1 MAAENLLMP
10 ESLHRAL
17 EGSLSQDQALRKESE
32 DYLFKISTAKGAIPL
47 LLSLISAD
55 AVEAPVRLAGAV
67 KLKNLVLSYWRD
79 ANALCDEDRAALWK
93 GIYDAILSVGRD
105 NDLIRRQC
113 FEALRHIVFSAE
125 QADVSY
131 IVQRVK
137 NDLEQRSNGDT
148 LLCALK
154 ALRKLMYR
162 YEYHS
167 HSMLNEVNAMI
178 DGFFGHLL
186 QVAQDAS
193 NAGLESPEAAECIH
207 QVLKVYFSLALL
219 TSPTTNLVKSTL
231 QSWMAL
237 VQFVLDNPVRWDAV
251 FKTGEHAMMPYVEL
265 PDDEE
270 SRLHEMPRFK
280 CLKWALQILTKYM
293 SRQAPKKIDKELGK
307 EHFVR
312 YLKDGYAVAFA
323 KKIMVLLQA
332 ESSGGAVFTNS
343 LHHRMWTYLKYT
355 LPLTDVYNA
364 SLQPCAAVIVQ
375 MLFQTFACN
384 TNDEQQYLEDP
395 ESYIQNSPDVSFQL
409 MSPRG
414 TAADFIKD
422 ACKFRRAEF
431 APIIISAARDVF
443 RDRGNSVPELYGVMC
458 LVGHSAAGVLQNSK
472 KSKKKQASTVAG
484 IPEEQLLDG
493 EAFITTFV
501 APLLSS
507 PDKWLRMRAA
517 WLCGHVVRTN
527 QTWRDSQTLLKLYS
541 KLVELLGDQEVIVSV
556 MATGAVLAFFHA
568 SDETLQKTIVEYLP
582 HLLQNLFKL
591 MERVEL
597 ESVVS
602 TLDEIVEMYSVA
614 VLPFGAQITENVCNA
629 LWNSIGSEGAADKH
643 GEDTANDEQI
653 LARWSMVQ
661 TLTSIVRLA
670 SEADTK
676 AMTPNDC
683 DMFAK
688 IAHRTT
694 TLLISL
700 YEHLDLDSLMDY
712 IDDLAMLLSYVVKIT
727 HKVVSFV
734 GEEKAAAM
742 GARFA
747 DMWKI
752 LGLCMKAIGGY
763 HAAGAEEDG
772 EMSAVMVEI
781 SVIRGPV
788 RSLLA
793 YAPSGFT
800 FECAMQL
807 YTLCQGAISGD
818 DGHHAE
824 RLLADVFE
832 VSINNRACDGILAV
846 AAKELTK
853 SVVDNYDAIINSPP
867 YFQSKVRYAAV
878 LLTYSCRE
886 NPPLKSLDDPDTLI
900 RVIIHASPGCP
911 SKYMRK
917 LFMVCLSSLKQVGV
931 HYSKGESIQE
941 AINELLLDASGATND
956 GGMDSEVDD
965 MDDEDDSDLYSDE
978 SDDDDYDYDSDDEDY
993 DDSYDDEDFEDGC
1006 SPLDSCSMADM
1017 CTRLTAGKPAL

>member
-1 MAAENLLMP
+1 MAAEILLMP

-17 EGSLSQDQALRKESE
+17 EGSLSPDQALRQESE
-32 DYLFKISTAKGAIPL
+32 EYLYKISTAKGAIPL

-55 AVEAPVRLAGAV
+55 AVEAPIRLAGAV
-67 KLKNLVLSYWRD
+67 KLKNIVITHWRD
-79 ANALCDEDRAALWK
+79 SSVLCAEDRAALWK
-93 GIYDAILSVGRD
+93 GIYNAILSVGRE

-113 FEALRHIVFSAE
+113 FEALRHIVFNAE

-131 IVQRVK
+131 IAQRVK
-137 NDLEQRSNGDT
+137 TDIEQRSNGDT

-162 YEYHS
+162 YEYHAQ
-167 HSMLNEVNAMI
+167 SMTDEVNAVV

-219 TSPTTNLVKSTL
+219 TSPTTETVQSTL

-280 CLKWALQILTKYM
+280 CLKWAIQILTKYM
-293 SRQAPKKIDKELGK
+293 SRQTPQKIEKDEGK
-307 EHFVR
+307 MHYVR
-312 YLKDGYAVAFA
+312 YLKDGYAALFA
-323 KKIMVLLQA
+323 KKLVLLLQA
-332 ESSGGAVFTNS
+332 EASGGAVFTNN

-364 SLQPCAAVIVQ
+364 SMQPCAAVIVQ
-375 MLFQTFACN
+375 MIFQTFACN
-384 TNDEQQYLEDP
+384 AYDEQKYLEDP

-422 ACKFRRAEF
+422 ACKFCRADF

-443 RDRGNSVPELYGVMC
+443 RDRGNSVPELYGIMC
-458 LVGHSAAGVLQNSK
+458 LVGHTVAGVLQNSK
-472 KSKKKQASTVAG
+472 KGKKKMGSGMADMPA
-484 IPEEQLLDG
+484 EQLLDG

-517 WLCGHVVRTN
+517 WLCGHVVRTIHP
-527 QTWRDSQTLLKLYS
+527 WRDSQTLLTLYS
-541 KLVELLGDQEVIVSV
+541 RLVELLGDQEVIVSV
-556 MATGAVLAFFHA
+556 MATGAVLAFFHS
-568 SDETLQKTIVEYLP
+568 SDETLQRTIVEYLP
-582 HLLQNLFKL
+582 VLLQNLFKL

-597 ESVVS
+597 ETVVS
-602 TLDEIVEMYSVA
+602 TLDEVVDRYSVA

-629 LWNSIGSEGAADKH
+629 LWNSVGNEGVVDKH
-643 GEDTANDEQI
+643 DEDTSNDEQI

-670 SEADTK
+670 AEADTK
-676 AMTPNDC
+676 TMTPNDC
-683 DMFAK
+683 EMFAK
-688 IAHRTT
+688 IAHRTG

-700 YEHLDLDSLMDY
+700 YEHLDLDTLMDY
-712 IDDLAMLLSYVVKIT
+712 IDDLAMLLSYSVKII
-727 HKVVSFV
+727 HKVVGYA
-734 GEEKAAAM
+734 GEEKAALM

-752 LGLCMKAIGGY
+752 LGLCTKAISGY
-763 HAAGAEEDG
+763 HANDSEDG
-772 EMSAVMVEI
+772 DTIQAVMVEI

-793 YAPSGFT
+793 YAPNGFT
-800 FECAMQL
+800 FDIAMQL
-807 YTLCQGAISGD
+807 YALCQKSFDGD
-818 DGHHAE
+818 DGTHAE

-832 VSINNRACDGILAV
+832 VTYNTRACDSILAV

-853 SVVDNYDAIINSPP
+853 GIAETYEAIMNTPT
-867 YFQSKVRYAAV
+867 YFQSKIRYAAV
-878 LLTYSCRE
+878 VVMYSCRE
-886 NPPLKSLDDPDTLI
+886 NPPLKSLEDPDTLI
-900 RVIIHASPGCP
+900 KVLLHVSRGCT
-911 SKYMRK
+911 SKYMCK
-917 LFMVCLSSLKQVGV
+917 LYLACFSSLKQNVAR
-931 HYSKGESIQE
+931 YSQDENVQR
-941 AINELLLDASGATND
+941 AIDELLLEAHNVNNGSRMNP
-956 GGMDSEVDD
+956 ELDD
-965 MDDEDDSDLYSDE
+965 MDEEDSDFYTDDDDDYDYE
-978 SDDDDYDYDSDDEDY
+978 SDDDDYD
-993 DDSYDDEDFEDGC
+993 DSYDDDDEFDDGC
-1006 SPLDSCSMADM
+1006 SPLDNCNYADM
-1017 CTRLTAGKPAL
+1017 CFRVAANKPPL